1 MVANVNVLDDPAT
14 TKPSYFETAVK
25 NGLQESSALILK
37 TSSKCVKK
45 VKDAPIGQ
53 LAINVD
59 QTLKT
64 FVGERGDGQLLRFN
78 LMADGLV
85 KLVVQERGQKFHSLE
100 TPQKLKKIG
109 EAFGFMIGITVVTSV
124 VQVFLLQAADNL
136 SKREDLSEDAK
147 ALCVNY
153 IKDVFNVIILTLSDQ
168 LDSRYK
174 LGNKEKTFFANL
186 LQSNQW
192 QDVLNVKP
200 SSPEQNETPQNL

>member
-200 SSPEQNETPQNL
+200 SSPGQTETPQNL